1 MLYSTRNLSII
12 YPLQEI
18 TRRFLRSKEFSP
30 FLITGV
36 KNHLFQLTFRIEPF
50 NINTTKMILRS
61 VRFFERSSKSANI
74 SANHRRSD
82 RKGPLQ
88 R

>member
-36 KNHLFQLTFRIEPF
+36 KNHLFQLTLYYS
-50 NINTTKMILRS
+50 TKHHGFKHYVPGGVSFSATLRGDLS
-61 VRFFERSSKSANI
+61 PDI
-74 SANHRRSD
+74 
-82 RKGPLQ
+82 
-88 R
+88 